1 MRLECMVRLSYT
13 LPVPN
18 VNHLSASC
26 GVKCKC
32 LYIYCLTRGYGRRR
46 KGASWGDGSSCT
58 SGAASHRL
66 SGLPECMYVAHD
78 PGSVHASVTA
88 GRSQIGGS
96 LRL

>member
-1 MRLECMVRLSYT
+1 MARRSYT

-18 VNHLSASC
+18 VNHLSTSC
-26 GVKCKC
+26 GVEYKY
-32 LYIYCLTRGYGRRR
+32 LYIYRLTRGYGRRR
-46 KGASWGDGSSCT
+46 KGASWGGGRSRT

-66 SGLPECMYVAHD
+66 SGLPEMYLAHN